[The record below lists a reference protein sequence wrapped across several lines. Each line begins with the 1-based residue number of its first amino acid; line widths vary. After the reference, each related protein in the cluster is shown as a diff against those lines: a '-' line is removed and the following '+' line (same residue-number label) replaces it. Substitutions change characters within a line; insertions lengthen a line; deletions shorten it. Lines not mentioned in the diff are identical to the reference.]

1 MEQRINSSMAA
12 HLGFRRRRFRL
23 FRPLDGRSALYLPRV
38 FVDDKLMSGNGPPA
52 MRSTEL
58 AMLRSGVLKSGRSIS
73 ASNRPAI
80 QNMCIWV
87 NSAKTPED
95 SHDLELQFLRFVSHP
110 LRQRMQLQV
119 KIADG
124 QDYDD
129 EENAHHDHQ
138 DVRFTGRRNERRQMM
153 RSQRM

>member
-1 MEQRINSSMAA
+1 
-12 HLGFRRRRFRL
+12 
-23 FRPLDGRSALYLPRV
+23 
-38 FVDDKLMSGNGPPA
+38 